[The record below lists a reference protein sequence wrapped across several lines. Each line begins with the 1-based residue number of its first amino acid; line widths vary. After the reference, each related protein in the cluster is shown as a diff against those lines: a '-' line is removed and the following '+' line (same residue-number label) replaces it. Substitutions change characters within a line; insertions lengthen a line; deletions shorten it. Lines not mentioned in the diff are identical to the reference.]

1 MRAIALLF
9 ASFVL
14 QCSAADKPR
23 IVFVAGEYE
32 YQSRETIPAFAREL
46 ATAFEVDAIV
56 LKRPDDEKIESIPGL
71 EKLAEADL
79 LVLFVRRMTL
89 PEAELARIKKYVDSG
104 KPIVATN
111 LLTHT
116 LVGTSGHFHT
126 HGRVSPAGSYTDGYL
141 GQLQR
146 TAIVTVVF
154 GEPAAGGF
162 SDWSDANAPG
172 QTADQDHDLDGV
184 PNGVEYFMGETGSTF
199 TINPGSVAG
208 TITWL
213 KNAEYSGTYQV
224 QTSPDLVSWTDVTGS
239 VVDDGSSVEY
249 TIPTGM
255 GKLFV
260 RLVVVPD

>member
-104 KPIVATN
+104 KPIVALRTSSHAFENWTEFDKEVLGGNYGRHYGNKLKTTVSTVPEAKNHPILRGFSEFISDGSLYKNTPLQNGAKPLLMGKVEGYAAEPVAWTN
-111 LLTHT
+111 EHK
-116 LVGTSGHFHT
+116 G
-126 HGRVSPAGSYTDGYL
+126 GRVFYTSL
-141 GQLQR
+141 G
-146 TAIVTVVF
+146 
-154 GEPAAGGF
+154 
-162 SDWSDANAPG
+162 
-172 QTADQDHDLDGV
+172 H
-184 PNGVEYFMGETGSTF
+184 PNDFKEESFR
-199 TINPGSVAG
+199 
-208 TITWL
+208 
-213 KNAEYSGTYQV
+213 
-224 QTSPDLVSWTDVTGS
+224 
-239 VVDDGSSVEY
+239 
-249 TIPTGM
+249 
-255 GKLFV
+255 
-260 RLVVVPD
+260 RLVRNGIEWALGEKLKEK